1 MTAYSISDMMTSD
14 SWPVLGKQRP
24 EKCVVFFVQ
33 VALIFVVVI
42 ASIVNLALKTG
53 DDKLWIVLL
62 SSSIGYLLP
71 SPNFGK
77 LQNTAQ

>member
-1 MTAYSISDMMTSD
+1 MMASD
-14 SWPVLGKQRP
+14 SWPVLGQQLP

-42 ASIVNLALKTG
+42 ASIVNFSLKTG
-53 DDKLWIVLL
+53 NDKLWIVLL

-71 SPNFGK
+71 SPNLGK
-77 LQNTAQ
+77 VQNVVQ

>member
-1 MTAYSISDMMTSD
+1 MTAYSISDMMTNNG

-71 SPNFGK
+71 TPNLGK
-77 LQNTAQ
+77 VQQTQ